1 MGLSLF
7 FFLVRWL
14 GMSASGALR
23 LLISPD
29 SGPIK
34 GRPPMPELGDSQE
47 ISLLRSGPKKLPS
60 PVQLKVG
67 HSY

>member
-1 MGLSLF
+1 
-7 FFLVRWL
+7 
-14 GMSASGALR
+14 MSASGALR